1 MTIDLTIERIELIPI
16 HNTITYRA
24 YTDKG
29 ICDIQQVVD
38 ADSLY
43 DGMFYDTTWG
53 GEDLN
58 FKKVVQNAIAWE
70 LDMNEYFKREQEKE
84 QDMQA
89 DGLYDP
95 FDLQF

>member
-1 MTIDLTIERIELIPI
+1 MTIDLTIERIEIISYTRGLV
-16 HNTITYRA
+16 YRA
-24 YTDKG
+24 YTNKG
-29 ICDIQQVVD
+29 VCDIQQVVD

-43 DGMFYDTTWG
+43 DGMFYDPTWG